1 MAKKGSQKRGAAP
14 KAPAEAAAPAA
25 LEVGL
30 ASFRRGDYARSQLEL
45 AAKAEDPNLPEGVRA
60 QARELLAAM
69 RPDRV
74 ALWAGLGCLALY
86 GLVALV
92 IVLTQP

>member
-1 MAKKGSQKRGAAP
+1 MAKKGSQRHSTA
-14 KAPAEAAAPAA
+14 KAPAEPLVPAA
-25 LEVGL
+25 LEAGL

-45 AAKAEDPNLPEGVRA
+45 GAKVEDPSLPEGVRA
-60 QARELLAAM
+60 QARELIAAM

-74 ALWAGLGCLALY
+74 ALLAGLGCLALY

-92 IVLTQP
+92 TVLTQP